1 MSFSQKV
8 MTKTKLKKK
17 QKTVKINTARLAKVK
32 IIGVHRPTDTLVAL
46 YMQL

>member
-8 MTKTKLKKK
+8 MTKTKFKKK
-17 QKTVKINTARLAKVK
+17 KTVKINTARLAKVK

>member
-8 MTKTKLKKK
+8 MTKNKLKK
-17 QKTVKINTARLAKVK
+17 KTVKINTARLAKVK
-32 IIGVHRPTDTLVAL
+32 IIGVHLPTDTLVAL

>member
-8 MTKTKLKKK
+8 MTKTKFKK
-17 QKTVKINTARLAKVK
+17 KTVKINTARLAKVK